1 MGQLTMNKAEREE
14 FLAGVHIGVLSVSR
28 PGGAA
33 PVVTPIWYG
42 YEPGGE
48 IVIVTGRQ
56 AEKTRL
62 ARDHGEASLCVQ
74 TEELPYRYV
83 VVSGPAV
90 VEDSADEDVRRALAH
105 RYMGAELGDAY
116 IAATE
121 GESAGAVTLR
131 IRPERWHTTDYSKTP
146 PPG

>member
-1 MGQLTMNKAEREE
+1 MGRLTMTKAQREE

-42 YEPGGE
+42 YEPGGDV
-48 IVIVTGRQ
+48 VIITGRDM
-56 AEKTRL
+56 EKTRL
-62 ARDHGEASLCVQ
+62 ARDHGEATLCVQ
-74 TEELPYRYV
+74 TEELPYCYV
-83 VVSGPAV
+83 TVSGPAA
-90 VEDSADEDVRRALAH
+90 VEDAVDQEFRRALAH
-105 RYMGAELGDAY
+105 RYMGPELGDAY

-121 GESAGAVTLR
+121 GEDGVTLR
-131 IRPERWHTTDYSKTP
+131 IRPERWHTVDYSKEP